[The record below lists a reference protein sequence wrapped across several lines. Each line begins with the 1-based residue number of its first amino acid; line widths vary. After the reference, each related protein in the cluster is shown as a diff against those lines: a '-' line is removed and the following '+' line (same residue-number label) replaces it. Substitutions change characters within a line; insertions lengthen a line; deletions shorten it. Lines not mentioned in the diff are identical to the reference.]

1 VRRWCA
7 TALRAG
13 DLDPDLSARLH
24 ARLAQALMYA
34 GELAAADQMSRRA
47 IGADRA
53 SIAALQAR
61 QLVRSGPDGVAERS
75 GLARDLLAAAGSASD
90 LPAEL
95 SGHLWQLDGAFE
107 TGDLAAATS
116 ALRAAADTAAPLSG
130 PIPRWLI
137 VRGRAALR
145 QAQGRYREALQLAD
159 DAHRLLARTGHP
171 GADGARLGL
180 RAAVGRH
187 LGHEPGEAGTTAA
200 LEPFQPLVDDHD
212 DDPSGFLL
220 LARVV
225 GASAH
230 AEAGRLQEAA
240 RYLDSAGPV
249 AGWHVPPY
257 LHLGVWAGA
266 VPALVGLHRR
276 ADLNIVRQRLR
287 PYAGGFVASGA
298 GTTFFLGPVD
308 LHLGI
313 AERALG
319 QSRPAAQSLR
329 EACRLAAA
337 AGLPGFLAEAQL
349 ELGVTLLGSSS
360 TADHRRAR
368 DLLTSAGDGAA
379 RLGMTAVRRRVE
391 QARAAASPLT
401 ARERN
406 VASLVADG
414 LTNRQIAEK
423 LVVSERTA
431 ENHVQHILGK
441 LGLTNRVQVAGWWR
455 EQRG

>member
-1 VRRWCA
+1 
-7 TALRAG
+7 
-13 DLDPDLSARLH
+13 
-24 ARLAQALMYA
+24 
-34 GELAAADQMSRRA
+34 
-47 IGADRA
+47 
-53 SIAALQAR
+53 
-61 QLVRSGPDGVAERS
+61 
-75 GLARDLLAAAGSASD
+75 
-90 LPAEL
+90 
-95 SGHLWQLDGAFE
+95 
-107 TGDLAAATS
+107 
-116 ALRAAADTAAPLSG
+116 
-130 PIPRWLI
+130 
-137 VRGRAALR
+137 
-145 QAQGRYREALQLAD
+145 
-159 DAHRLLARTGHP
+159 
-171 GADGARLGL
+171 
-180 RAAVGRH
+180 
-187 LGHEPGEAGTTAA
+187 
-200 LEPFQPLVDDHD
+200 
-212 DDPSGFLL
+212 
-220 LARVV
+220 VV

-276 ADLNIVRQRLR
+276 ADLDIARQRLC

-313 AERALG
+313 AQRALG